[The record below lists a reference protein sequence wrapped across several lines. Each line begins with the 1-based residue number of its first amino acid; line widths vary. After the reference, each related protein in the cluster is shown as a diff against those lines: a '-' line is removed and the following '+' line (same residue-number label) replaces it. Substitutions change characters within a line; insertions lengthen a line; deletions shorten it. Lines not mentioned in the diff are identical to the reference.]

1 MADKKK
7 QMTDD
12 DLLALITDEVNQPV
26 VLWSLLDLQVASSTS
41 HFLSGLGS
49 GNQGLGC
56 VWQSG
61 FGFGSGNQGL
71 GLGLRLATL

>member
-26 VLWSLLDLQVASSTS
+26 VLWSLLDLQVAPSAL
-41 HFLSGLGS
+41 HFLSGFSHQPLGVGLAIRVGCES
-49 GNQGLGC
+49 GN
-56 VWQSG
+56 
-61 FGFGSGNQGL
+61 
-71 GLGLRLATL
+71 